1 MRKKLILAGAAL
13 ATFAALAGGGWFM
26 FNGPDE
32 GSAADNPGAAVPAG
46 EGDRLGAALVPGAKA
61 ALSDNK
67 VTRDE
72 YVAAVDA
79 TVACMRAAGI
89 RVSDPVWSGGSLAYT
104 SEFPRQEGLSAGKA
118 KTESCYEDY
127 LRGIDIVWSASAPK

>member
-1 MRKKLILAGAAL
+1 MRTKLILAGAGLAL
-13 ATFAALAGGGWFM
+13 FTALAGAWLV
-26 FNGPDE
+26 FNGPGQ

-46 EGDRLGAALVPGAKA
+46 ESDRLSAALVPGAKA

-104 SEFPRQEGLSAGKA
+104 SEFPSQEGLSAGKA
-118 KTESCYEDY
+118 VTESCYEDY
-127 LRGIDIVWSASAPK
+127 LRGIDIVWSATAPK